1 MWLTLHTVSILV
13 ANIDSDGSTYKVCAA
28 RPRSGPG
35 LFLPGL
41 RARVAFAGSALRVLA
56 APLSLLTL
64 LVCCVRSE
72 DAEANELI
80 GGDTK
85 LYESTPVAGFVTAV
99 TVLAATDLAFSG
111 CDDARD
117 SLASCTVLGQRLRTL
132 DLRAHM
138 YRAVVFV
145 ALFLLRACLVRVF
158 CRRRARHAT
167 HAWRARV
174 VFAFLS
180 VSARFLIL

>member
-1 MWLTLHTVSILV
+1 MWLTSHTVGIFM
-13 ANIDSDGSTYKVCAA
+13 ANIDSDGNAYEVCAA

-56 APLSLLTL
+56 APLSLLTI

-111 CDDARD
+111 CD
-117 SLASCTVLGQRLRTL
+117 SS
-132 DLRAHM
+132 
-138 YRAVVFV
+138 
-145 ALFLLRACLVRVF
+145 
-158 CRRRARHAT
+158 
-167 HAWRARV
+167 
-174 VFAFLS
+174 
-180 VSARFLIL
+180 